1 MINEQTIID
10 TVFNKISHCHLEG
23 LKAKSIIMNNK
34 HALELGGH
42 LCGIMKDGEIIQFIG
57 LPVIIS
63 DYVDEI
69 QIGV

>member
-1 MINEQTIID
+1 MNEQTIID
-10 TVFNKISHCHLEG
+10 TLFNKISHCHLEG
-23 LKAKSIIMNNK
+23 LTTKSIIMNKK

-42 LCGIMKDGEIIQFIG
+42 FCGIVKDGEIIQFIG
-57 LPVIIS
+57 YPVIIS